1 VPLPANTARAAGRDP
16 RVTVVVATRDRRD
29 SLLRSLQRLADLP
42 EQPEIIVVDNDSSDG
57 TAAAVRAAFPR
68 VRVVRLEENAGPAG
82 RTVGAL
88 AASSPYVAFSD
99 DDSWWAQ
106 GSLSLAAD
114 LLDAHPRV
122 GLLAARVVVG
132 EDERVDPTSLE
143 MSQSPLAAD
152 VDLPGPAVLGFI
164 ACGAVLRRSAFLAAG
179 GFDERL
185 GTGAEETLL
194 AVDLASRGWGL
205 TYVDAVVAHH
215 HPSPQRDAGERRRA
229 EVRNELWVAWL
240 RRPLGLAVRRTV
252 TVARAGVQ
260 DRAARRALLDVLRGA
275 NSLARERRVVAP
287 HVEAGLR
294 KLNL

>member
-1 VPLPANTARAAGRDP
+1 MPPAEETSRTAVGDP

-29 SLLRSLQRLADLP
+29 SLLRSLARLVDLP

-57 TAAAVRAAFPR
+57 TAEAVRAAFPR
-68 VRVVRLEENAGPAG
+68 VRVVRLEQNAGPAG

-88 AASSPYVAFSD
+88 AASSAYVAFSD
-99 DDSWWAQ
+99 DDSWWAP

-114 LLDAHPRV
+114 LLDAYPRV

-132 EDERVDPTSLE
+132 DDERVDPTSLE
-143 MSQSPLAAD
+143 MSRSPLGAE
-152 VDLPGPAVLGFI
+152 VELPGPAVLGFI
-164 ACGAVLRRSAFLAAG
+164 ACGAVLRRSAFLEAG

-215 HPSPQRDAGERRRA
+215 YPSAQRDPGERRRA
-229 EVRNELWVAWL
+229 EARNELWVAWL
-240 RRPLGLAVRRTV
+240 RRPFGLAVRRTV
-252 TVARAGVQ
+252 ALGKGAVRDGAS
-260 DRAARRALLDVLRGA
+260 RRALLDVLSGA
-275 NSLARERRVVAP
+275 NRLRRERRVVPP
-287 HVEAGLR
+287 HVEAALR
-294 KLNL
+294 QLNL